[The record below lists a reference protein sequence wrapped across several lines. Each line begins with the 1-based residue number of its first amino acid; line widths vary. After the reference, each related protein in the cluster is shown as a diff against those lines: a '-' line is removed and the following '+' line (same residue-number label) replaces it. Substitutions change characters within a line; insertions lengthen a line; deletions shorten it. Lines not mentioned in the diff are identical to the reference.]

1 MVSEQEQGA
10 LSFAIELAIGQ
21 GINVLDRSI
30 QIFEDIDSGTLKK
43 IDYGVSIL
51 EKLGNEPI
59 TIRLA
64 TAGGDV
70 YAGFGI
76 AGRLRAS
83 SCEIITEA
91 YGNCM
96 SSGVLVFSAGDI
108 RRAREPVLFML
119 HQLSAEIPEDKLLGL
134 KAAVIQLKRDQDV
147 YVSFLEQ
154 RTGTPAKV
162 WKSFIDRA
170 DDTYLTADQSINL
183 NLSTEKTVV

>member
-1 MVSEQEQGA
+1 MVNEQEQGA

-30 QIFEDIDSGTLKK
+30 QIFEDIDSNTLKK
-43 IDYGVSIL
+43 VDYGVSIL
-51 EKLGNEPI
+51 EKLGSEPI
-59 TIRLA
+59 TIRIA

-83 SCEIITEA
+83 PCKIITEA

-96 SSGVLVFSAGDI
+96 SSGVMVFSAGDV
-108 RRAREPVLFML
+108 RRAMEPVLFML

-134 KAAVIQLKRDQDV
+134 KAAVIQLKRDQEV
-147 YVSFLEQ
+147 YIKYLAQ
-154 RTGTPAKV
+154 RTGTATKI
-162 WKSFIDRA
+162 WKSIINRS
-170 DDTYLTADQSINL
+170 DDTYLTSVEALRL
-183 NLSTEKTVV
+183 NLATEEAL